1 MLCLF
6 VSYIQKTTV
15 IVYIN
20 LSLILLSRGSGVRIP
35 PGSPVLRILLD
46 VGSFLCGR
54 DAIAKTFAS
63 PMAPKGLSLPLS
75 LLDHQVNRRIVQI
88 ELSAFC
94 EI

>member
-35 PGSPVLRILLD
+35 PGSPSISTLFRQGAFSFGGPFATLR
-46 VGSFLCGR
+46 GE
-54 DAIAKTFAS
+54 
-63 PMAPKGLSLPLS
+63 
-75 LLDHQVNRRIVQI
+75 HRID
-88 ELSAFC
+88 
-94 EI
+94 